1 MGHRVKIH
9 RKIFVCA
16 VTAQGI
22 LTFHTPKPKKY
33 YTLIFGKKVYI
44 TKENIHLYMKCEI
57 YEEI

>member
-1 MGHRVKIH
+1 MGRIRVY
-9 RKIFVCA
+9 RKIPVCV

-22 LTFHTPKPKKY
+22 LRFCQPKPKKF

-44 TKENIHLYMKCEI
+44 TKENIHIYIKCEI